1 MYKMKNIVCKL
12 FILKL
17 ILIINNVEAQQ
28 PNLSIQNSLNHVDSS
43 DIKNKDLVR
52 NFYNL
57 TRIEDLLDLFNM
69 NEIGAQWK
77 QIHDK
82 VNPICAQNMMEY
94 LSGLEKRTIWAIK
107 SE

>member
-1 MYKMKNIVCKL
+1 MYKMKNIVCNL

-17 ILIINNVEAQQ
+17 ILINNNVQAQQ

-43 DIKNKDLVR
+43 NIKNKDLVR

>member
-1 MYKMKNIVCKL
+1 MKNLVCKL

-17 ILIINNVEAQQ
+17 ILIINNVQAQQ
-28 PNLSIQNSLNHVDSS
+28 PNLRFQNNGTNSENSES
-43 DIKNKDLVR
+43 KNNDLVQ

-77 QIHDK
+77 QIHDN

>member
-1 MYKMKNIVCKL
+1 MKNLVCKL

-17 ILIINNVEAQQ
+17 ILIINNVQAQE
-28 PNLSIQNSLNHVDSS
+28 PNLSIQNSIKHVNITS

-57 TRIEDLLDLFNM
+57 TRIEDLLDLYNI

-94 LSGLEKRTIWAIK
+94 LDGLEQRTIWAIK

>member
-1 MYKMKNIVCKL
+1 MYKMKNLVCKL

-17 ILIINNVEAQQ
+17 ILIINNVQAQQ
-28 PNLSIQNSLNHVDSS
+28 PNLSIQKVVKNVDSS
-43 DIKNKDLVR
+43 DIVNKDLVR

-57 TRIEDLLDLFNM
+57 TRIEDLLDLFSM

-82 VNPICAQNMMEY
+82 VNPICARNMIEY
-94 LSGLEKRTIWAIK
+94 LSGLEQRTIWAIK